1 MLARKALLPLEQLH
15 QPSFVIGLF
24 FFSSEKGYLE
34 LFGFEPDSS

>member
-1 MLARKALLPLEQLH
+1 
-15 QPSFVIGLF
+15 VIGLF